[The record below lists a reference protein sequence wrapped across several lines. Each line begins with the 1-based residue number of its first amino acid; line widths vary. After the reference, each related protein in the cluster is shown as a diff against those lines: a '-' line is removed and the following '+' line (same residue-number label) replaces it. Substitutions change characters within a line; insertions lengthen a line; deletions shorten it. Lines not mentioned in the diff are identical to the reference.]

1 MLTTAEARSEWAL
14 RAMPAV
20 FVLVWSTG
28 FIVARLAMPT
38 EPTFTFLC
46 WRYALSLICF
56 GVWVAW
62 ARAPWPVGAAQWGH
76 LGVTGVLMHATYLG
90 GVWAAVK
97 AGIGAGTVALLV
109 GLQPV
114 LTALWLSA
122 ASGPG
127 RGGHAVSARQWMG
140 LVLGFAGLTLV
151 VWRKLGVGE
160 ITPWNLGLALLALLG
175 ITTGTL
181 YQKRYV
187 ARCDVRT
194 ANAVQLMAAWVV
206 SLPLAL
212 SETGAMQWSQTA
224 VVAMGWS
231 VVGLTLGGSSLLY
244 LLIQRGAAT
253 RVTSLLYLVPPT
265 TAVMAWMLFGEVL
278 TLPMLMGM
286 ALTALGVSLVVAAP
300 ATQNVR

>member
-1 MLTTAEARSEWAL
+1 MQTTAGARNEWAL

-20 FVLVWSTG
+20 FVLIWSTG

-46 WRYALSLICF
+46 WRYALSLVCF
-56 GVWVAW
+56 GVWITW

-76 LGVTGVLMHATYLG
+76 LGVTGVLMHAAYLG

-122 ASGPG
+122 ASSPGHGP
-127 RGGHAVSARQWMG
+127 AVSLRQWMG

-181 YQKRYV
+181 YQKRHV

-194 ANAVQLMAAWVV
+194 ANAVQLMAALLV

-212 SETGAMQWSQTA
+212 RETEAMQWSQTA
-224 VVAMGWS
+224 VLAMGWS

-265 TAVMAWMLFGEVL
+265 TAVMAWALFHEVL

-300 ATQNVR
+300 TAKNAQ

>member
-1 MLTTAEARSEWAL
+1 MQTSAEARSEWAL

-20 FVLVWSTG
+20 FVLIWSTG

-46 WRYALSLICF
+46 WRYALSLGCF

-62 ARAPWPVGAAQWGH
+62 TRAPWPVGAAQWGH
-76 LGVTGVLMHATYLG
+76 LGVTGVLMHAAYLG

-122 ASGPG
+122 ASGSG
-127 RGGHAVSARQWMG
+127 RGSAVSARQWTG

-194 ANAVQLMAAWVV
+194 ANAVQLMAALLV
-206 SLPLAL
+206 SWPLAL
-212 SETGAMQWSQTA
+212 RETAAMQWSQTA
-224 VVAMGWS
+224 VLAMGWS

-265 TAVMAWMLFGEVL
+265 TALMAWALFDELL
-278 TLPMLMGM
+278 TVPMLLGM

-300 ATQNVR
+300 SPQNAR